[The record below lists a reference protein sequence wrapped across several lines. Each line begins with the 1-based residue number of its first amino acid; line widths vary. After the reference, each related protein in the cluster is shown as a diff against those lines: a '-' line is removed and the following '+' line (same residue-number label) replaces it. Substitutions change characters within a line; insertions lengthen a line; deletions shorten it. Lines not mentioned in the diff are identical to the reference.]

1 MYDGASEGEMS
12 LAALDVMMVS
22 SPLWVGKLVCLL
34 GRVSERKGRRTDFE
48 IKEVF
53 VCLFGNGNVF
63 AGICK
68 GCRRFVPHRRIGGH
82 IQLLVDQMKIA
93 FAKWTDR
100 FDKPAFASVAW
111 FSVVQANADNGV
123 ASDWYWC

>member
-1 MYDGASEGEMS
+1 M
-12 LAALDVMMVS
+12 
-22 SPLWVGKLVCLL
+22 

-53 VCLFGNGNVF
+53 ICLLGNGNIF

-68 GCRRFVPHRRIGGH
+68 GCCRFVPHRRIGGH
-82 IQLLVDQMKIA
+82 IQLLVGQTKIA

-100 FDKPAFASVAW
+100 FDKPTFASVAW
-111 FSVVQANADNGV
+111 FR
-123 ASDWYWC
+123 